1 MPSRKIVAKELSELF
16 KSLAH
21 PHRLQII
28 EEIGAR
34 ELDVNSLQ
42 EILEI
47 NHSNVSQHLAVL
59 RAHRVVVERREGR
72 SVFYRLRHPEMAA
85 WLLESL
91 NFLTEDHARVEQMRE
106 AFDHARAAWTIR
118 ANGQQETSNV

>member
-1 MPSRKIVAKELSELF
+1 MPSRKVVAKELSELL

-34 ELDVNSLQ
+34 ELDVNGLQ
-42 EILEI
+42 EILGI
-47 NHSNVSQHLAVL
+47 NHSNVSQHLAIL
-59 RAHRVVVERREGR
+59 RAHRVVIERREGR
-72 SVFYRLRHPEMAA
+72 SVFYRLRHPGMAA

-91 NFLTEDHARVEQMRE
+91 NFLTEDSARVEEMRQ
-106 AFDHARAAWTIR
+106 AFDHARAVWSVA
-118 ANGQQETSNV
+118 QSNDS

>member
-1 MPSRKIVAKELSELF
+1 MPSRKIVAKELSELL

-28 EEIGAR
+28 EEIGTR

-47 NHSNVSQHLAVL
+47 NHSNVSQHLSVL
-59 RAHRVVVERREGR
+59 RLHRVVVERREGR

-91 NFLTEDHARVEQMRE
+91 NFLTADQTHAEEMRE
-106 AFDHARAAWTIR
+106 AFDHARAAWTNQT
-118 ANGQQETSNV
+118 NGRTEK